1 MTLIMMKSCHSL
13 MMLSRIINK
22 GNNIMEDS
30 VKIIL
35 SLILIVIVALVVIA
49 LIKVILANLGI
60 VAAILLGGLVLAAL
74 IGKK

>member
-1 MTLIMMKSCHSL
+1 
-13 MMLSRIINK
+13 
-22 GNNIMEDS
+22 MEDS

-35 SLILIVIVALVVIA
+35 SLILIVIVALVAIA

-60 VAAILLGGLVLAAL
+60 VAAILLGGLVLAFI

>member
-1 MTLIMMKSCHSL
+1 
-13 MMLSRIINK
+13 
-22 GNNIMEDS
+22 MEGS

-49 LIKVILANLGI
+49 LIKWIVANLGI
-60 VAAILLGGLVLAAL
+60 AAMILLGGLVLAFI

>member
-1 MTLIMMKSCHSL
+1 
-13 MMLSRIINK
+13 
-22 GNNIMEDS
+22 MEDS

-35 SLILIVIVALVVIA
+35 SLVLIVILALVTIA

-60 VAAILLGGLVLAAL
+60 AAIILLGGLVLAFI

>member
-1 MTLIMMKSCHSL
+1 
-13 MMLSRIINK
+13 
-22 GNNIMEDS
+22 MEDS

-35 SLILIVIVALVVIA
+35 SLALLVIVAIIVIA

-60 VAAILLGGLVLAAL
+60 AAIILLGGLVLAFI